1 MIRSILR
8 GAAAGAAGT
17 TALDAATYAD
27 MALRGRSVS
36 DVPAQAAD
44 KLAEDVGLH
53 VGGTG
58 ETRDNRL
65 SGLGA
70 LSGIGVGVAT
80 GVVVSLVHRAGV
92 RMPWWA
98 GSLVAGVLA
107 MAATDASMA
116 QLGVTDPKTW
126 SAKDWVSDVVPHLV
140 YGAVTYG
147 VVAGADCRR

>member
-27 MALRGRSVS
+27 MALRGRGAS

-58 ETRDNRL
+58 DTRENRL

-70 LSGIGVGVAT
+70 LSGIGVGVGV
-80 GVVVSLVHRAGV
+80 GVVVSLAHRVGV
-92 RMPWWA
+92 RLPWWA
-98 GSLVAGVLA
+98 GSLVTGVLA
-107 MAATDASMA
+107 MAATDASMTK
-116 QLGVTDPKTW
+116 LGVTDPRTW

-147 VVAGADCRR
+147 VVAGDCRR

>member
-27 MALRGRSVS
+27 MALRGRGAS

-58 ETRDNRL
+58 DTRENRL

-80 GVVVSLVHRAGV
+80 GVVVSLAHRVGV
-92 RMPWWA
+92 RLPWWA
-98 GSLVAGVLA
+98 GSLVTGVLA
-107 MAATDASMA
+107 MAATDASMTR
-116 QLGVTDPKTW
+116 LGVTDPRTW
-126 SAKDWVSDVVPHLV
+126 SAKDWVSDLVPHLV
-140 YGAVTYG
+140 FGAVTYG
-147 VVAGADCRR
+147 VVAGDCRR

>member
-27 MALRGRSVS
+27 MALRGRAAS

-44 KLAEDVGLH
+44 KLADDVGLS
-53 VGGTG
+53 VGGSG
-58 ETRDNRL
+58 EQRENRL

-70 LSGIGVGVAT
+70 LSGIGVGVGV

-98 GSLVAGVLA
+98 GSLVTGVLA
-107 MAATDASMA
+107 MAATDASMT
-116 QLGVTDPKTW
+116 QLGVTDPRTW

-140 YGAVTYG
+140 FGAVTYG
-147 VVAGADCRR
+147 VVAGDGRR

>member
-27 MALRGRSVS
+27 MALRGRGAS

-58 ETRDNRL
+58 DARENRL

-80 GVVVSLVHRAGV
+80 GVVVSLAHRVGV
-92 RMPWWA
+92 RLPWWA
-98 GSLVAGVLA
+98 GSLVTGVLA
-107 MAATDASMA
+107 MAATDASMTR
-116 QLGVTDPKTW
+116 LGVTDPRTW
-126 SAKDWVSDVVPHLV
+126 SAKDWVSDLVPHLV
-140 YGAVTYG
+140 FGAVTYG
-147 VVAGADCRR
+147 VVAGDCRR